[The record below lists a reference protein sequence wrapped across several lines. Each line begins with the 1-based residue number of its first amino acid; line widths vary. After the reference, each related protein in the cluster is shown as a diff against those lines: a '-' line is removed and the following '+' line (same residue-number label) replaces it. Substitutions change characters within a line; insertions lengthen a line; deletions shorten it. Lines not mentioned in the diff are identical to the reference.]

1 VRLKVRPFFR
11 YNAIDTA
18 VNLGESYEKKWWE
31 QDMEDD
37 AQQSSAERYDVQE
50 FWGFMDVE
58 VLKEH
63 DIDVPKDLHVHN
75 YHEKDIKVY
84 VYNV

>member
-1 VRLKVRPFFR
+1 
-11 YNAIDTA
+11 
-18 VNLGESYEKKWWE
+18 
-31 QDMEDD
+31 MEDD

-63 DIDVPKDLHVHN
+63 DIDVTKD
-75 YHEKDIKVY
+75 
-84 VYNV
+84 